1 MYTFTVYY
9 YTNTLFM
16 IHFNNVSF
24 GYTKQ
29 KPLYA
34 NIQLELKSGSVYG
47 LLGKNGAGKST
58 LLKLM
63 AGLVHPQKGLLTV
76 CNANPMKREPD
87 FLNQVF
93 FIPEEINTPNIHV
106 LDFAEEQVPFYPR
119 FNQIQFLD
127 YLKEL
132 DVPMT
137 KLNKMS
143 FGQKKKVWIALGMA
157 SNASLIIL
165 DEPTNGLDIPSK
177 RILRK
182 LIASIVN
189 EDNCIIISTHQV
201 KDLDSLIDQII
212 LVDNGEII
220 VNTDTNTIIEKIIF
234 QHSNRQEIC
243 NSWIYHETS
252 LAGHLFVKKREMEEE
267 VSKLDLE
274 LFFNAGI
281 TNKIAIQELFNQKS

>member
-1 MYTFTVYY
+1 MYY
-9 YTNTLFM
+9 YTNTLIM

-29 KPLYA
+29 KKLYD
-34 NIQLELKSGSVYG
+34 NIHLELKSGSVYG

-63 AGLVHPQKGLLTV
+63 AGLVHPQKGELTV
-76 CNANPMKREPD
+76 FNACPMKREPD

-93 FIPEEINTPNIHV
+93 FIPEEIDTPNIHV
-106 LDFAEEQVPFYPR
+106 LEFAAEQAPFYPR
-119 FNQIQFLD
+119 FNQTQFLD

-137 KLNKMS
+137 NLNKMS

-189 EDNCIIISTHQV
+189 EEKCIIISTHQV

-220 VNTDTNTIIEKIIF
+220 VNTDTNTIIDKIIF
-234 QHSNRQEIC
+234 QHSNRSEISK
-243 NSWIYHETS
+243 NWIYHETS
-252 LAGHLFVKKREMEEE
+252 LAGHLIVKKRKQEEE
-267 VSKLDLE
+267 ISKLDLE

-281 TNKIAIQELFNQKS
+281 TNKHAIQELFNQKS